1 MRRLLALLFA
11 AFALSVGACSIP
23 SEESP
28 SDQKNSGKSSA
39 PLTLPQ

>member
-1 MRRLLALLFA
+1 MRGLLALLFA
-11 AFALSVGACSIP
+11 VLALSVGACSIL

-39 PLTLPQ
+39 TLPLPQ